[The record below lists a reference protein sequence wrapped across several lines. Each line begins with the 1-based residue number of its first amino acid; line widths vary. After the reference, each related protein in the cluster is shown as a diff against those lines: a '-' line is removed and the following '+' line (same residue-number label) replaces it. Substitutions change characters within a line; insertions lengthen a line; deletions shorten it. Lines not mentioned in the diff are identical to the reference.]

1 MKHEILAA
9 LIGLSFAALAR
20 AGGDPKGEMPEGERA
35 AYRAA
40 FERCLTA
47 DVAGE
52 WKAIAERKV
61 SGAKA
66 ACEVSGHCG
75 LECDCAPA
83 GELLAYKLQANP
95 AAWSVVAPLI
105 EERFADEEVGG
116 RALDVLAAAR
126 QSESAQKLAAQL
138 CAADAKAFSSDQV
151 LAFAEQGSEALKAE
165 AFKRA
170 GSDVR
175 CAAFSAVQGEKRYA
189 RALAMA
195 AEQKLVSDQSL
206 LDAYAAAAGMM
217 KLGYEEHWNRLEER
231 VHDEVLRAL
240 DDGAI
245 ERARD
250 LAVGAEFCAQGLS
263 KGKGYGLAYL
273 DSRLA
278 FHRSVR
284 SGELAE
290 ADQIFDL
297 IENLPSR

>member
-1 MKHEILAA
+1 MKHEILAG
-9 LIGLSFAALAR
+9 LLGLSALMTAAR
-20 AGGDPKGEMPEGERA
+20 AGDPQGELPEAERA
-35 AYRAA
+35 AYLKA
-40 FERCLTA
+40 FDHCLTV
-47 DVAGE
+47 DVEAE

-61 SGAKA
+61 SGGKT

-75 LECDCAPA
+75 LDCDCAPA
-83 GELLAYKLQANP
+83 GQLLAYQLQTNP
-95 AAWSVVAPLI
+95 AAWTVVAPLVA
-105 EERFADEEVGG
+105 ERYKDKRVGG
-116 RALDVLAAAR
+116 RVLDMLASAPKD
-126 QSESAQKLAAQL
+126 EYAQKLAERL

-151 LAFAEQGSEALKAE
+151 LAFAEQGSEALGAE
-165 AFKRA
+165 AEKRA

-175 CAAFSAVQGEKRYA
+175 CAAFAAFHGGKQHAKT
-189 RALAMA
+189 LAKV
-195 AEQKLVSDQSL
+195 AEQKLASDRSL
-206 LDAYAAAAGMM
+206 LDAYAAAAALT
-217 KLGYEEHWNRLEER
+217 KLGDDEHWNRLEER

-250 LAVGAEFCAQGLS
+250 LAMGAEFCAQGLS

-273 DSRLA
+273 DGRLA

-290 ADQIFDL
+290 AEQIFDL